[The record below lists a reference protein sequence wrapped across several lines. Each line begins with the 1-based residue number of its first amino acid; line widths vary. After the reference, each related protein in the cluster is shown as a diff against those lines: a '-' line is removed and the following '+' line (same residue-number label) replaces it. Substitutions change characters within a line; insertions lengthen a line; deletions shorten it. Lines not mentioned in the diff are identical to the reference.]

1 MATNSSSRKAV
12 QNIHNCFIGLLFV
25 MALGFFCLTI
35 LLYLSLDPD
44 SATQRLLPPL
54 PLITYGSEENI
65 TEREMEAAQHLMQL
79 SDEEDISLNI
89 ITKKKIVALFGKDD
103 IYQDQCT
110 NTKEMVVM
118 RVMPSQRKKK
128 KKETMS
134 DYGEKTCHGRCS
146 QSS

>member
-1 MATNSSSRKAV
+1 MQFQLSSSDRL
-12 QNIHNCFIGLLFV
+12 QPRS
-25 MALGFFCLTI
+25 GFGYTT
-35 LLYLSLDPD
+35 SS
-44 SATQRLLPPL
+44 SAAASGKEGVE
-54 PLITYGSEENI
+54 ITYGSEENI

-128 KKETMS
+128 KKLDTAYLEQ
-134 DYGEKTCHGRCS
+134 HA
-146 QSS
+146 